1 MRVLPAFFWI
11 SALTPVALSFNF
23 TAPDTSNPVNLSE
36 PVVFKWDTSTGKP
49 IQPWLQIIF
58 ATGDST
64 QTGRWGINLDLINIR
79 NTSTWT
85 WDSPEWVASVNNGS
99 KQILFA
105 GENNWFEATF
115 SSFQDSNDTLSD
127 PLTETEKF
135 EVTGYPNLKDPESGV
150 GATAPSLSL
159 ALALG
164 AMALVFSSTA

>member
-1 MRVLPAFFWI
+1 M
-11 SALTPVALSFNF
+11 
-23 TAPDTSNPVNLSE
+23 
-36 PVVFKWDTSTGKP
+36 
-49 IQPWLQIIF
+49 
-58 ATGDST
+58 
-64 QTGRWGINLDLINIR
+64 
-79 NTSTWT
+79 
-85 WDSPEWVASVNNGS
+85 NNGS

-115 SSFQDSNDTLSD
+115 SSFQDSNDTFLRD

-164 AMALVFSSTA
+164 AMALIFSSTA